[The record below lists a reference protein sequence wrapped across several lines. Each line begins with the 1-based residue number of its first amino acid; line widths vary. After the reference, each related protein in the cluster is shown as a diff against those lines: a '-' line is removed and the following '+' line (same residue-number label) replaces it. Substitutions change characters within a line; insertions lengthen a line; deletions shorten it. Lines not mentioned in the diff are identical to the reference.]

1 MPHIGLLRR
10 GSKWVSQSVNPQ
22 SGRIIIII
30 IIIGTQGMGQTSS
43 AAIHHH
49 QPQEKQNA
57 FD

>member
-30 IIIGTQGMGQTSS
+30 IIGTQGRGQTSS
-43 AAIHHH
+43 AAIHHQ